1 VVPRG
6 ERHRRFSS
14 EFHYSELGTIIRN
27 MPSVAGTSR
36 AERETGVGVL
46 DRSVAILEAVE
57 RGARSFTD
65 IQAATGFVKPTTH
78 RLLASLE
85 AHGFLTF
92 IAGHGYAFGPRLLRF
107 GTTAMR
113 DLPLRDLA
121 RPALVRLAEVTG
133 ESAQLYVLGGDRR
146 ICVDAVES
154 TNELRTIVAP
164 GAILPLMTGS
174 GGTILM
180 AFCPQPELEW
190 ILQRAGERI
199 PPERIPDNLMQRIAT
214 ARRRGWANSIGERED
229 GVASV
234 SAPVRDLHGALIG
247 AVSVSGPDRRLGRV
261 AAKRLAPAVMA
272 AATEI
277 ERAMGHRR

>member
-1 VVPRG
+1 M
-6 ERHRRFSS
+6 
-14 EFHYSELGTIIRN
+14 FHYSELDTIIRN
-27 MPSVAGTSR
+27 MPSVTGTHPGR
-36 AERETGVGVL
+36 TGVGVL
-46 DRSVAILEAVE
+46 DRSVAILDAVE

-65 IQAATGFVKPTTH
+65 IQEATGFPKPTAH
-78 RLLASLE
+78 RLLAALE
-85 AHGFLTF
+85 AHGLLTF
-92 IAGHGYAFGPRLLRF
+92 IGGRGYAFGPRLLRF
-107 GTTAMR
+107 STTAMR

-164 GAILPLMTGS
+164 GAVLPLMAGS
-174 GGTILM
+174 GGLILL

-190 ILQRAGERI
+190 ILHRAGERT
-199 PPERIPDNLMQRIAT
+199 PPDRIPDTLMQRIVT

-234 SAPVRDLHGALIG
+234 SAPVLDSDEALIG
-247 AVSVSGPDRRLGRV
+247 AVSVSGPDRRLGRT

-272 AATEI
+272 AAREI
-277 ERAMGHRR
+277 ERATGHRR